1 MQCLAPV
8 TLYRDGGHR
17 IGKEYRTDVVPC
29 GKCPSCLK
37 RRQSGWIF
45 RLDQEMRRS
54 SSSAFLTLTYDQKN
68 LPWSLNGLPT
78 LDKEH
83 HKLFMKRLRRTIER
97 NFSYEMG
104 QRKIKYYSCGEY
116 GSSTLRPHY
125 HSIIFNLPKSY
136 FEAPQLLTRDWQYGN
151 TMMSPCTPGR
161 IGYVTKYINKTVYT
175 DGRLHQEDDR
185 QKEFS
190 LMSNGLGSNWLTPD
204 RIKWYQDNPTAYITL
219 PNGEKG
225 IMPRYY
231 RDKLYQDKHLDIIA
245 KEVEQYLEENPMFT
259 SYKHE
264 VDYKTNE
271 FNKQQISNQLNR
283 QKL

>member
-1 MQCLAPV
+1 
-8 TLYRDGGHR
+8 
-17 IGKEYRTDVVPC
+17 
-29 GKCPSCLK
+29 
-37 RRQSGWIF
+37 
-45 RLDQEMRRS
+45 
-54 SSSAFLTLTYDQKN
+54 
-68 LPWSLNGLPT
+68 
-78 LDKEH
+78 
-83 HKLFMKRLRRTIER
+83 
-97 NFSYEMG
+97 
-104 QRKIKYYSCGEY
+104 
-116 GSSTLRPHY
+116 
-125 HSIIFNLPKSY
+125 
-136 FEAPQLLTRDWQYGN
+136 
-151 TMMSPCTPGR
+151 
-161 IGYVTKYINKTVYT
+161 
-175 DGRLHQEDDR
+175 
-185 QKEFS
+185 
-190 LMSNGLGSNWLTPD
+190 MSNGLGSNWLTPD